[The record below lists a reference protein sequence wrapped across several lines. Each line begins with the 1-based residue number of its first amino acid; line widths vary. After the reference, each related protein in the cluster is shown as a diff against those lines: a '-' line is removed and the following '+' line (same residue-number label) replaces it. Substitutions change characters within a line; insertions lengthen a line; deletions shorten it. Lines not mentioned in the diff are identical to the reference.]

1 MNNRFGL
8 VAVIMTILV
17 GVILIGTLL
26 APTIEGIQKTV
37 GEEVEYSNVQDP
49 YTYRLAEKNE
59 TVTIAI
65 TGTGGTITYNGEEIT
80 DEGFTVMT
88 DTISVRASGSNLY
101 VTSPDGNIEYRTT
114 WNSKHTIVFEN
125 GTCTNTD
132 DSNDTVTETEP
143 YSWIYIPDENGEW
156 VTATWSKNHYV
167 NTINDIM
174 CSGYYS
180 TGDNDTGYS
189 VKNGVATVSDTT
201 YTAGLTYTLTL
212 VDGTT
217 DVYRVTN
224 YHVHVGD
231 EEFEP
236 WFILIKGEITGH
248 EASGTEYTLYGVVVV
263 LFIVILFVV
272 AVRSLISRERD

>member
-1 MNNRFGL
+1 MDLKNIGGIVAGL
-8 VAVIMTILV
+8 VIAVV
-17 GVILIGTLL
+17 LL
-26 APTIEGIQKTV
+26 ASVLVPIVDATRTTI
-37 GEEVEYSNVQDP
+37 GEEVTYSNEQDP

-80 DEGFTVMT
+80 DVGFTVMT
-88 DTISVRASGSNLY
+88 DTISVRASGTNLY
-101 VTSPDGNIEYRTT
+101 VTSPNGSYEYRTS
-114 WNSKHTIVFEN
+114 WDSKQTIVFEN
-125 GTCTNTD
+125 GICTNTNT
-132 DSNDTVTETEP
+132 SNDTVTETEP

-156 VTATWSKNHYV
+156 VTATWSKIHYV

-189 VKNGVATVSDTT
+189 VKNGVATVSNTT
-201 YTAGLTYTLTL
+201 YTPGLTYTLTL

-217 DVYRVTN
+217 DVYHVTN
-224 YHVHVGD
+224 YHVHVDD

-236 WFILIKGEITGH
+236 WFILIKGEIVGH
-248 EASGTEYTLYGVVVV
+248 EASGNMYDLLGIIPMLVTIG
-263 LFIVILFVV
+263 ILLGIITWAF
-272 AVRSLISRERD
+272 ARRE